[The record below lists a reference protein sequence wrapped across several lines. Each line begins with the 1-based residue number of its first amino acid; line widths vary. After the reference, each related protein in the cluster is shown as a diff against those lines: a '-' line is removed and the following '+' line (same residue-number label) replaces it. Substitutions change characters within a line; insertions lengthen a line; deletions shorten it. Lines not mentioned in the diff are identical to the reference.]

1 MFDCKTY
8 FRVPRPLRHKLEPTT
23 KKAIMVGYEDPGYDI
38 EFGVKSKNQC
48 SSLTMRCLMKII
60 SITKYNEKVTKL
72 SLKVHT

>member
-1 MFDCKTY
+1 M
-8 FRVPRPLRHKLEPTT
+8 
-23 KKAIMVGYEDPGYDI
+23 DI